1 MTAAVANATATI
13 NERHKLET
21 AMLVNQLELVQARAD
36 TDAVENAALKRK
48 IEEYDAVLGE
58 FEATCAEV
66 EQSKVLALEEARA
79 VRITLEE
86 RLDEARTK
94 VGALAEELVNT
105 RSRLEQ
111 VQEQYT
117 TLQTSSREE
126 LARCKL
132 DRDTALRAQ
141 EETGTKLA
149 AANAE
154 VARQKAR
161 VDRTLKVAQTKLG
174 EAKTVHDK
182 QHAQL
187 VAMAGDLKASQA
199 AFKDLQAKT
208 VAIQRQGKRAKEAA
222 AAAEAAVAKHKE
234 RSTALSSALTAK
246 TEEASTLVRAHT
258 PHTNTRARA
267 TRIVCSQTLRWI
279 VQTKQVAELEQRC
292 RGFET
297 KVAEVEQAAA
307 KAKASYEAEHGA
319 KVTDLETQLRSYK
332 LKLFDMRE
340 ALERSNSS
348 ASGAAEIAELKTRL
362 RQAIEQRDTAVA
374 EKRELEQISAQLL
387 EMVDKK

>member
-234 RSTALSSALTAK
+234 RSTALSSALAAK

-258 PHTNTRARA
+258 HTHTHTRARHLGLCA
-267 TRIVCSQTLRWI
+267 HR
-279 VQTKQVAELEQRC
+279 RC
-292 RGFET
+292 GGLCRRSKSPSWSNG
-297 KVAEVEQAAA
+297 AAA
-307 KAKASYEAEHGA
+307 
-319 KVTDLETQLRSYK
+319 LRRRWQKWS
-332 LKLFDMRE
+332 RQRPRPRHRTR
-340 ALERSNSS
+340 RST
-348 ASGAAEIAELKTRL
+348 ARRL
-362 RQAIEQRDTAVA
+362 QTW
-374 EKRELEQISAQLL
+374 KRSCGRTS
-387 EMVDKK
+387 

>member
-222 AAAEAAVAKHKE
+222 AAAEAAAAKHKE

-258 PHTNTRARA
+258 PHTHARA
-267 TRIVCSQTLRWI
+267 PPRIVCSQTLRWI

>member
-199 AFKDLQAKT
+199 AS
-208 VAIQRQGKRAKEAA
+208 
-222 AAAEAAVAKHKE
+222 
-234 RSTALSSALTAK
+234 RSS
-246 TEEASTLVRAHT
+246 
-258 PHTNTRARA
+258 P
-267 TRIVCSQTLRWI
+267 
-279 VQTKQVAELEQRC
+279 
-292 RGFET
+292 
-297 KVAEVEQAAA
+297 AAA
-307 KAKASYEAEHGA
+307 KAAPSDGPLTPGMKV
-319 KVTDLETQLRSYK
+319 KVTGLRNAKEHNGKDGVLISPVVKDGVKRWNLRLLTGELLALKAENLE
-332 LKLFDMRE
+332 RE
-340 ALERSNSS
+340 GGGPSMKAMVQALER
-348 ASGAAEIAELKTRL
+348 AGEHEKAAML
-362 RQAIEQRDTAVA
+362 RSVLPDE
-374 EKRELEQISAQLL
+374 
-387 EMVDKK
+387 